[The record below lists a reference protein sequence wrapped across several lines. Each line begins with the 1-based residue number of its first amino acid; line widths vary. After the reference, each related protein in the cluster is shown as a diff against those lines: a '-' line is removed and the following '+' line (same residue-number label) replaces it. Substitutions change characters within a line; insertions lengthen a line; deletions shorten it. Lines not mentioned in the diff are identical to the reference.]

1 MKQLILV
8 FLGGGIGTVL
18 RFIISKLIPHNDSG
32 FPWSTFSANLIGCF
46 IIGLISGY
54 FFKTSSTN
62 QSDIILFATVGIC
75 GGFTTFSTF
84 AYENI
89 NFLKSGDFI
98 FFISYTL
105 GSLILGILMVY
116 LGLTLNKYFLLCF

>member
-98 FFISYTL
+98 FFITYTL
-105 GSLILGILMVY
+105 GSFILGILMVY
-116 LGLTLNKYFLLCF
+116 FGLTLNKYFH

>member
-18 RFIISKLIPHNDSG
+18 RFIISKLITHNDRG

-54 FFKTSSTN
+54 FSKTSSSN

-84 AYENI
+84 AYENL
-89 NFLKSGDFI
+89 NFLKSGDYI
-98 FFISYTL
+98 FFITYTL
-105 GSLILGILMVY
+105 GSFILGILMVY
-116 LGLTLNKYFLLCF
+116 FGLTLHKYFH

>member
-54 FFKTSSTN
+54 FFKTSSTD
-62 QSDIILFATVGIC
+62 QSDILLFATVGIC

-98 FFISYTL
+98 FFITYTL
-105 GSLILGILMVY
+105 GSFILGILMVY
-116 LGLTLNKYFLLCF
+116 FGLTLHKYFH

>member
-18 RFIISKLIPHNDSG
+18 RFIISKFITHNDRG

-54 FFKTSSTN
+54 FFKTSSSN

-84 AYENI
+84 AYENL
-89 NFLKSGDFI
+89 NFLKSGDYI
-98 FFISYTL
+98 FFITYTL
-105 GSLILGILMVY
+105 GSFILGILMVY
-116 LGLTLNKYFLLCF
+116 FGLTLHKYFH

>member
-62 QSDIILFATVGIC
+62 QSDILLFATVGIC

-84 AYENI
+84 AYENL

-98 FFISYTL
+98 FFITYTL
-105 GSLILGILMVY
+105 GSFILGILMVY
-116 LGLTLNKYFLLCF
+116 FGLTLHKHFH

>member
-1 MKQLILV
+1 MKQLVLV

-62 QSDIILFATVGIC
+62 QSDILLFATVGIC

-84 AYENI
+84 AYENL
-89 NFLKSGDFI
+89 NFLKSGDYL
-98 FFISYTL
+98 FFTTYTL
-105 GSLILGILMVY
+105 GSFILGILMVY
-116 LGLTLNKYFLLCF
+116 FGLTLHKYFH

>member
-62 QSDIILFATVGIC
+62 QSDIILFAIVGIC

-98 FFISYTL
+98 FFITYTL
-105 GSLILGILMVY
+105 GSFILGILMVY
-116 LGLTLNKYFLLCF
+116 FGLTLHKYFH

>member
-18 RFIISKLIPHNDSG
+18 RFILSKLIPHNDSG

-62 QSDIILFATVGIC
+62 QLDIILFATVGIC

-98 FFISYTL
+98 FFIAYTL
-105 GSLILGILMVY
+105 GSFILGILMVY
-116 LGLTLNKYFLLCF
+116 FGLTLHKYFH

>member
-54 FFKTSSTN
+54 FFKTSSTD
-62 QSDIILFATVGIC
+62 QSDILLFATVGIC

-116 LGLTLNKYFLLCF
+116 LGLTLNKYFH

>member
-8 FLGGGIGTVL
+8 FFGGGIGTVL

-32 FPWSTFSANLIGCF
+32 FPWNTFSANLIGCF
-46 IIGLISGY
+46 VIGLISGY
-54 FFKTSSTN
+54 FFRTSCSN

-84 AYENI
+84 AYENL
-89 NFLKSGDFI
+89 NFLKSGDYL
-98 FFISYTL
+98 FFITYTL
-105 GSLILGILMVY
+105 GSFILGLLMVY
-116 LGLTLNKYFLLCF
+116 FGLTLHKYFH

>member
-116 LGLTLNKYFLLCF
+116 LGLTLNKYFH

>member
-62 QSDIILFATVGIC
+62 QSDILLFATVGIC

-98 FFISYTL
+98 FFITYTL
-105 GSLILGILMVY
+105 GSFILGILMVY
-116 LGLTLNKYFLLCF
+116 FGMTLHKYFH

>member
-1 MKQLILV
+1 MKQLVLV

-62 QSDIILFATVGIC
+62 QSDILLFATVGIC

-98 FFISYTL
+98 FFITYTL
-105 GSLILGILMVY
+105 GSFILGILMVY
-116 LGLTLNKYFLLCF
+116 FGLTLHKYFH

>member
-54 FFKTSSTN
+54 FFKLFQMTN
-62 QSDIILFATVGIC
+62 QILYC
-75 GGFTTFSTF
+75 LPLLGFVV
-84 AYENI
+84 A
-89 NFLKSGDFI
+89 
-98 FFISYTL
+98 
-105 GSLILGILMVY
+105 
-116 LGLTLNKYFLLCF
+116 LLLFQLLHMKI

>member
-62 QSDIILFATVGIC
+62 QSDILLFATVGIC

-84 AYENI
+84 AYENL

-98 FFISYTL
+98 FFITYTL
-105 GSLILGILMVY
+105 GSFILGILMVY
-116 LGLTLNKYFLLCF
+116 FGLTLHKYFR

>member
-62 QSDIILFATVGIC
+62 QSDILLFATVGIC

-84 AYENI
+84 AYENL
-89 NFLKSGDFI
+89 NFLKSGDYI
-98 FFISYTL
+98 FFITYTL
-105 GSLILGILMVY
+105 GSFILGILMVY
-116 LGLTLNKYFLLCF
+116 FGLTLHKYFH

>member
-62 QSDIILFATVGIC
+62 QSDILLFATVGIC

-84 AYENI
+84 AYENL
-89 NFLKSGDFI
+89 NFLKSGDYL
-98 FFISYTL
+98 FFITYTL
-105 GSLILGILMVY
+105 GSFILGILMVY
-116 LGLTLNKYFLLCF
+116 FGLTLHKYFH

>member
-54 FFKTSSTN
+54 FFKTSSSN

-84 AYENI
+84 AYENL
-89 NFLKSGDFI
+89 NFLKSGDYL
-98 FFISYTL
+98 FFITYTL
-105 GSLILGILMVY
+105 GSFILGILMVY
-116 LGLTLNKYFLLCF
+116 FGLTLHKYFH

>member
-32 FPWSTFSANLIGCF
+32 FPWSTFIANLIGCF

-62 QSDIILFATVGIC
+62 QSDILLFATVGIC

-98 FFISYTL
+98 FFIAYTL
-105 GSLILGILMVY
+105 GSFILGVLMVY
-116 LGLTLNKYFLLCF
+116 FGLTLPKHFH

>member
-1 MKQLILV
+1 MKQLVLV

-62 QSDIILFATVGIC
+62 QSDIILFAIVGIC

-98 FFISYTL
+98 FFITYTL
-105 GSLILGILMVY
+105 GSFILGILMVY
-116 LGLTLNKYFLLCF
+116 FGLTLHKYFH

>member
-18 RFIISKLIPHNDSG
+18 RFIISKLITHNDRG

-62 QSDIILFATVGIC
+62 QSDILLFAIVGIC

-98 FFISYTL
+98 FFITYTL
-105 GSLILGILMVY
+105 GSFILGILMVY
-116 LGLTLNKYFLLCF
+116 FGLTLHKYFH

>member
-1 MKQLILV
+1 TLMKQLILV

-18 RFIISKLIPHNDSG
+18 RFILSKLIPHNDSG

-62 QSDIILFATVGIC
+62 QLDIILFATVGIC

-98 FFISYTL
+98 FFIAYTL
-105 GSLILGILMVY
+105 GSFILGILMVY
-116 LGLTLNKYFLLCF
+116 FGLTLHKYFH

>member
-98 FFISYTL
+98 FFITYTL
-105 GSLILGILMVY
+105 GSFILGILMVY
-116 LGLTLNKYFLLCF
+116 FGLTLHKYFH

>member
-84 AYENI
+84 AYENL
-89 NFLKSGDFI
+89 NFLKSGDYI
-98 FFISYTL
+98 FFITYTL
-105 GSLILGILMVY
+105 GSFILGILMVY
-116 LGLTLNKYFLLCF
+116 FGLTLHKYFH

>member
-62 QSDIILFATVGIC
+62 QSDILLFATVGIC

-84 AYENI
+84 AYENL

-98 FFISYTL
+98 FFITYTL
-105 GSLILGILMVY
+105 GSFILGILMVY
-116 LGLTLNKYFLLCF
+116 FGLTLHKYFH

>member
-62 QSDIILFATVGIC
+62 QSDILLFATVGIC
-75 GGFTTFSTF
+75 GGFSTFSTF

-98 FFISYTL
+98 FFITYTL
-105 GSLILGILMVY
+105 GSFILGILMVY
-116 LGLTLNKYFLLCF
+116 FGLTLHKYFH

>member
-54 FFKTSSTN
+54 FFKTSSSN

-84 AYENI
+84 AYENLY
-89 NFLKSGDFI
+89 FLKSGDYI
-98 FFISYTL
+98 FFITYTL
-105 GSLILGILMVY
+105 GSFILGILMVY
-116 LGLTLNKYFLLCF
+116 FGLTLHKYFH

>member
-54 FFKTSSTN
+54 FFKTSSSN

-84 AYENI
+84 AYENL
-89 NFLKSGDFI
+89 NFLKSGDYI
-98 FFISYTL
+98 FFITYTL
-105 GSLILGILMVY
+105 GSFILGILMVY
-116 LGLTLNKYFLLCF
+116 FGLTLHKYFH

>member
-62 QSDIILFATVGIC
+62 QSDILLFATVGIC

-84 AYENI
+84 AYENL
-89 NFLKSGDFI
+89 NFLKSGDYL
-98 FFISYTL
+98 FFTIYTL
-105 GSLILGILMVY
+105 GSFILGILMVY
-116 LGLTLNKYFLLCF
+116 FGLTLHKYFH

>member
-18 RFIISKLIPHNDSG
+18 RFIISKLITHNDRG

-54 FFKTSSTN
+54 FSKTSSSN
-62 QSDIILFATVGIC
+62 QSDIIFVERETSFPGWRWVPA
-75 GGFTTFSTF
+75 
-84 AYENI
+84 
-89 NFLKSGDFI
+89 
-98 FFISYTL
+98 
-105 GSLILGILMVY
+105 GS
-116 LGLTLNKYFLLCF
+116 

>member
-18 RFIISKLIPHNDSG
+18 RFIISKLITHNDRG

-54 FFKTSSTN
+54 FFKTSSSN

-84 AYENI
+84 AYENL
-89 NFLKSGDFI
+89 NFLKSGDYI
-98 FFISYTL
+98 FFITYTL
-105 GSLILGILMVY
+105 GSFILGILMVY
-116 LGLTLNKYFLLCF
+116 FGLTLHKYFH

>member
-62 QSDIILFATVGIC
+62 QSDILLFATVGIC

-98 FFISYTL
+98 FFITYTL
-105 GSLILGILMVY
+105 GSFILGILMVY
-116 LGLTLNKYFLLCF
+116 FGLTFHKYFH

>member
-18 RFIISKLIPHNDSG
+18 RFIISKLITHNDRG

-62 QSDIILFATVGIC
+62 QSDILLFATVGIC

-98 FFISYTL
+98 FFITYTL
-105 GSLILGILMVY
+105 GSFILGILMVY
-116 LGLTLNKYFLLCF
+116 FGLTLHKYFH

>member
-62 QSDIILFATVGIC
+62 QSDILLFATVGIC

-98 FFISYTL
+98 FFITYTL
-105 GSLILGILMVY
+105 GSFILGILMVY
-116 LGLTLNKYFLLCF
+116 FGLTLHKYFH

>member
-18 RFIISKLIPHNDSG
+18 RFIISKLITHNDRG

-62 QSDIILFATVGIC
+62 QSDILLFATVGIC

-84 AYENI
+84 AYENL
-89 NFLKSGDFI
+89 NFLKSGDYI
-98 FFISYTL
+98 FFITYTL
-105 GSLILGILMVY
+105 GSFILGILMVY
-116 LGLTLNKYFLLCF
+116 FGLTLHKYFH